1 MDLPGKRPC
10 DAFSRESIRA
20 AFRSWDSAQEL
31 NVHPLAELAAVR
43 VRQQAAG
50 YSHTPFERG
59 LTLRETLRA
68 AIEAL
73 RPDGREPELG
83 EKRWRPYVILTQQ
96 FLHGRPPDCI
106 ATDLN
111 ISRRMFY
118 IEQQQAIERV
128 AEILCQ
134 WEEEAHLG
142 KTIPT
147 DRPGSDPSPTA
158 RLEHGMLFMVPP
170 RPPNLLVG
178 RDGLLAELKRR
189 LLESQNIPLTAL
201 QGLPGVGKTT
211 LAIELA
217 HDPEVSSYF
226 SDGVL
231 WVGLGRQPDVL
242 ALLGGWAAAVQ
253 VPAEGIAR
261 HTSLAERARVV
272 HAAIGTRRMLL
283 VIDDA
288 WHIGDAL
295 AFKVGGPNCVHL
307 ITTRLASVAVDFAG
321 ERTMTVHELG
331 ASEGLSLLA
340 QLAPRVVEGEREEAV
355 ALVQAVGG
363 LPLALILMGGHLR
376 KQSHGDQPR
385 RLRQALVQLQGAET
399 RLRLAQ
405 PQSPLEQ
412 QPSLASDTPLS
423 LQASIGLSDAAL
435 DTVARQALRDLSLFP
450 PKPNTFSESAAL
462 AVTNV
467 PASVLDTLVDHGL
480 LESVEPDR
488 YTLHQ
493 TISDYARAAAA
504 ESAVEAEAAA
514 RLVAYFVQYAGAR
527 ADDYKPLDLEL
538 NNLQAAL
545 QIACERQMAAAL
557 IQGAN
562 ALSPFLVAQGLYVLA
577 ERYLHQAHQ
586 AALTLGSPPDL
597 VVVLH
602 SRGIIAVKR
611 GQYAEAEGYF
621 DESLALAQAAQLR
634 REAAES
640 LRNLG
645 LVSEHRGDYARA
657 LGYLERAL
665 HAFREIDDRYGE
677 NQTLNNLGI
686 VSADQG
692 DYTRATRYFQ
702 DAVCFWRESG
712 DRHREDLVLGN
723 LGAIYYYQS
732 DYVNAAAYCGQ
743 SLRIKQEMGDR
754 AGEGQP
760 LFYFGKIAQACGD
773 YQKAKAYGEQALT
786 ICREIGDR
794 HGEGE
799 GLTFLGLVCHQLG
812 DDQTAWEHSRQA
824 QQIMEAVGDRDG
836 QGTTLTCLGRA
847 AEGLG
852 NMDVAATAYRQA
864 LDLRQ
869 ALEQAQLVIDPLA
882 GLARVDLAQRNLAQ
896 AQSEVEAI
904 LSCLEANPLDGVE
917 EPFRAYLTCY
927 QVLCANHDP
936 RARDVLT
943 AGHNLLQERAA
954 KISDEALRRSFLEN
968 VPAHREL
975 LAIWEVVN
983 SG

>member
-1 MDLPGKRPC
+1 MDLPGERLS
-10 DAFSRESIRA
+10 DALSRESIRA
-20 AFRSWDSAQEL
+20 AFRAWGSAKKL
-31 NVHPLAELAAVR
+31 NVHPLTELDVVR
-43 VRQQAAG
+43 VRQHAAG

-59 LTLRETLRA
+59 LALRETLRA
-68 AIEAL
+68 AIEAI
-73 RPDGREPELG
+73 RPADGEPEPS

-96 FLHGRPPDCI
+96 FLHGRTPDCI

-111 ISRRMFY
+111 ISRRTFY
-118 IEQQQAIERV
+118 IEQQQAMEKV

-134 WEEEAHLG
+134 WEEEAYLD
-142 KTIPT
+142 KTVPM
-147 DRPGSDPSPTA
+147 DQPDSAPASA
-158 RLEHGMLFMVPP
+158 AKLEHAMPFMVPP
-170 RPPNLLVG
+170 RPPNTLVG
-178 RDGLLAELKRR
+178 RDALLAELRHR
-189 LLESQNIPLTAL
+189 LLESQDMSLTAL

-217 HDPEVSSYF
+217 HDLEIRARF
-226 SDGVL
+226 HDGVL

-242 ALLGGWAAAVQ
+242 ALLGGWAAALK
-253 VPAEGIAR
+253 VPTEDIAR
-261 HTSLAERARVV
+261 HTSLAERVRAI
-272 HAAIGTRRMLL
+272 HTAIGTRHMLL

-288 WHIGDAL
+288 WQIGDAL
-295 AFKVGGPNCVHL
+295 AFKVGGPNCAHL
-307 ITTRLASVAVDFAG
+307 VTTRLASIAIDFAG
-321 ERTMTVHELG
+321 ERTTTVRELN
-331 ASEGLSLLA
+331 ATEGVSLLA
-340 QLAPRVVEGEREEAV
+340 QLAPRVVNAEPEEAR

-376 KQSHGDQPR
+376 RQSHGAQTR
-385 RLRQALVQLQGAET
+385 RLYQALAQLQET
-399 RLRLAQ
+399 EARLRLAQ

-412 QPSLASDTPLS
+412 QHSLMSDGLLS

-450 PKPNTFSESAAL
+450 PKPNTFSEAAAL
-462 AVTNV
+462 AVANM
-467 PASVLDTLVDHGL
+467 PAETLDRLVDHGL
-480 LESVEPDR
+480 VECVGGDR

-493 TISDYARAAAA
+493 TIADYARAAAA
-504 ESAVEAEAAA
+504 ESAVEAKAAA
-514 RLVAYFVQYAGAR
+514 RLVAYFVQYVGAH
-527 ADDYKPLDLEL
+527 ADDYKVLDLEL
-538 NNLQAAL
+538 SNLQAAL
-545 QIACERQMAAAL
+545 QIACERQMDTAL

-562 ALSPFLVAQGLYVLA
+562 ALFPFLVAQGLYVLA

-586 AALTLGSPPDL
+586 AALTLGSPPEL

-657 LGYLERAL
+657 LGYLEQAL

-702 DAVCFWRESG
+702 DALRFWRESG
-712 DRHREDLVLGN
+712 DRHREDLVLSN

-732 DYVNAAAYCGQ
+732 DFVNAAAYCEQ

-773 YQKAKAYGEQALT
+773 YRKAKAYGEQALT

-799 GLTFLGLVCHQLG
+799 GLAFLALVCHQLG

-824 QQIMEAVGDRDG
+824 QRIMEAVGDRDG
-836 QGTTLTCLGRA
+836 QGTTLTCLGRV

-869 ALEQAQLVIDPLA
+869 SLEQAHLVIDPLA
-882 GLARVDLAQRNLAQ
+882 GLARVDLARGNLAQ

-917 EPFRAYLTCY
+917 EPLRAHLTCY
-927 QVLCANHDP
+927 QVLCANHDR

-943 AGHNLLQERAA
+943 AGYNLLQERAA
-954 KISDEALRRSFLEN
+954 KISDETLRRSFLEN

-975 LAIWEVVN
+975 LAIWGN
-983 SG
+983 GG